1 MANEMPNPE
10 NYTGLSRLVLQYSDN
25 FSRIV
30 EKLKQG
36 SLSETDWAP
45 IEEFVD
51 VDNFQRV
58 GIFLTGQVE
67 VSTWQQ
73 YKAIISQYG
82 AVTSWEGTLRR
93 ITEVPGL
100 VFQELEERNT
110 TGNVTDVANTVM
122 IYQFNEAGKIIKLDV
137 YVAPLGKRTKP
148 A

>member
-10 NYTGLSRLVLQYSDN
+10 NYTGLSRLVLQYADH

-36 SLSETDWAP
+36 SLSETDWAS
-45 IEEFVD
+45 IEELVD

-58 GIFLTGQVE
+58 GIFLTDQVE

-73 YKAIISQYG
+73 YKAIITQYG

-100 VFQELEERNT
+100 VFLELEERNT
-110 TGNVTDVANTVM
+110 TGSITYVANTVM
-122 IYQFNEAGKIIKLDV
+122 IYQFNEADKIIKLDV

-148 A
+148 T

>member
-10 NYTGLSRLVLQYSDN
+10 NYTGLSRLVLQYADI

-93 ITEVPGL
+93 ITEVSGL
-100 VFQELEERNT
+100 VFLELEERNT
-110 TGNVTDVANTVM
+110 TGSIMDVANTIM
-122 IYQFNEAGKIIKLDV
+122 IYQFNQADKIIKLDV

-148 A
+148 T